1 MKPGGLRCCFLL
13 APPLHTQSEM
23 RNLLCLLVCLFVCL
37 SQKSIRPAGMEF
49 KLGRGRGK
57 TAKNER
63 KKKNQPTYN
72 RVLSESIMGKNLA
85 QASQAAPPSPA
96 AAAAAACHK
105 SGQREEDEEEQ

>member
-1 MKPGGLRCCFLL
+1 MLLPPSSSPTHTERDEKLALL
-13 APPLHTQSEM
+13 AWLF
-23 RNLLCLLVCLFVCL
+23 VCLFVCL
-37 SQKSIRPAGMEF
+37 SQKSMRPAGMEF
-49 KLGRGRGK
+49 KLGRGRGT

-63 KKKNQPTYN
+63 EKKNQPTYN

-85 QASQAAPPSPA
+85 QASQAAPPPAAA

>member
-1 MKPGGLRCCFLL
+1 
-13 APPLHTQSEM
+13 
-23 RNLLCLLVCLFVCL
+23 
-37 SQKSIRPAGMEF
+37 MEF

-57 TAKNER
+57 TPKNGRE
-63 KKKNQPTYN
+63 KKTPTNN

-85 QASQAAPPSPA
+85 QASQAAPPPAA

>member
-1 MKPGGLRCCFLL
+1 MNKNETRGLRCCFLL

-23 RNLLCLLVCLFVCL
+23 RNLLVCLFVCL

-63 KKKNQPTYN
+63 KKKNQPTYK

-85 QASQAAPPSPA
+85 QASQTAPPPAA